1 MNGKIHVEIIDLPT
15 QNITVKGTL
24 TFQAQATSLHKGE
37 WFESI
42 SNVLKGN
49 RFHVSIFSPVDLCK

>member
-15 QNITVKGTL
+15 QNITMQGTL

-42 SNVLKGN
+42 SNV
-49 RFHVSIFSPVDLCK
+49 